1 MSKMKCRKLLS
12 ILCYVI
18 IISGCFSSSYLH
30 PSDVLGKMIQT
41 EYTEGQ
47 YCICIKGLCVHSAMG
62 IEKVEISI
70 SNATMSIRFPL
81 KLSGNGNIDEYIK
94 IPVGVT
100 NVLWE
105 GVSVW
110 NLKE

>member
-1 MSKMKCRKLLS
+1 
-12 ILCYVI
+12 
-18 IISGCFSSSYLH
+18 
-30 PSDVLGKMIQT
+30 
-41 EYTEGQ
+41 
-47 YCICIKGLCVHSAMG
+47 MG

-81 KLSGNGNIDEYIK
+81 KLRGNGNIDEYIK